1 MAQITDGNVRYVIC
15 NALDTHY
22 CLDVSGNSTA
32 NYANVNCHS
41 RNDGN
46 NQLFRVQP
54 YNGTLSMIRCCNSG
68 KAVEVAKAKDA
79 NNANV
84 SMFNTNKTVAQRWY
98 LLPDNKTTLINGH
111 AYPTYLLV
119 ALGKTNGRVMD
130 VASSAQSANV
140 RINPRTGSAG
150 QRFCFVPS
158 SQRVASFP
166 VPSAGGASLS
176 ATSGGTSLLQATS
189 GTVYPSWK
197 SSVQGSQ
204 VRYTKRYRKRG
215 DGSWTGWERWRDI
228 KNRADDAFGWG
239 ADCTVAH
246 CYPSETDGR
255 RRCPYGVPFTIGN
268 DYDRMDVRFEVRH
281 FNPAYGK
288 NAVPSHGGSLTF
300 EVKVVRPI
308 TITTLTLGYT
318 PNGAIVSWVTNDGVG
333 TIAKGYT
340 AKVECPAL
348 FPATSVTINQDEYTR
363 IPQSKMYKVPSE
375 GETYTVKLTV
385 TSKDGATATKTQVCT
400 VTYDTGHGT
409 GVTAG
414 GGQVSGTTLSRVT
427 ASASCEAYLLVPRG
441 HGDRF
446 VPLGTGTSFTF
457 PPPLGVPY
465 RVFFVNGS
473 ASAWGTTVK
482 EYPAIVES
490 TPTYHITSQDLAHDL
505 AIAYRVDNPGPEFK
519 PTYTRSRT
527 EYETFGRERP
537 IYGFSEATRANITLT
552 GDLVGDGQLD
562 EVDWFA
568 HDSHVYLRDPRGFWA
583 QCAVGSVSVDLSK
596 VASHEVS
603 ASLDE
608 EVW

>member
-1 MAQITDGNVRYVIC
+1 MAQITDGKVRYVIC
-15 NALDTHY
+15 NALDNHY

-32 NYANVNCHS
+32 NKANLASHS

-68 KAVEVAKAKDA
+68 KAVEVFGAKDA
-79 NNANV
+79 NGANV
-84 SMFNTNKTVAQRWY
+84 SMYDTNKSVAQRWY

-119 ALGKTNGRVMD
+119 ALGKTNGRVME

-158 SQRVASFP
+158 SQRVASFG
-166 VPSAGGASLS
+166 VPSAGGGSLS
-176 ATSGGTSLLQATS
+176 ATSGGTSLIQAAS
-189 GTVYPSWK
+189 GTIYPSWK
-197 SSVQGSQ
+197 LGAQGAQ
-204 VRYTKRYRKRG
+204 VRYTRRYRKTNG
-215 DGSWTGWERWRDI
+215 TWTGWERWRDI
-228 KNRADDAFGWG
+228 RYASDEGFGWG
-239 ADCTVAH
+239 SDCTVAS
-246 CYPSETDGR
+246 CMAQETDGR
-255 RRCPYGVPFTIGN
+255 RRCPYGVAFTIGSA
-268 DYDRMDVRFEVRH
+268 YDRMDVRFEVRH
-281 FNPAYGK
+281 FNASYGTSS
-288 NAVPSHGGSLTF
+288 VPSHGGSHTF
-300 EVKVVRPI
+300 DVKAVRPI
-308 TITTLTLGYT
+308 TIPTLTLGYT
-318 PNGAIVSWVTNDGVG
+318 PNGAVVSWVTNDGVG

-340 AKVECPAL
+340 AKVECPKL
-348 FPATSVTINQDEYTR
+348 FPTTSVTINQDEYTR
-363 IPQSKMYKVPSE
+363 IPQSKMHEVPSE
-375 GETYTVKLTV
+375 GDTYTVKLTV
-385 TSKDGATATKTQVCT
+385 TSKDGATATKTQACT
-400 VTYDTGHGT
+400 VTYDSGHGS

-414 GGQVSGTTLSRVT
+414 GGRVSNTTLARVT
-427 ASASCEAYLLVPRG
+427 ASASCDAYLLVPRG

-473 ASAWGTTVK
+473 ASTWGTTIK
-482 EYPAIVES
+482 EYPAIVE
-490 TPTYHITSQDLAHDL
+490 TPPTYHLTSQDLDHDL
-505 AIAYRVDNPGPEFK
+505 AISYRVDNPGPEFA

-527 EYETFGRERP
+527 EHETFGRERP
-537 IYGFSEATRANITLT
+537 VYGFGEATRANWTIT
-552 GDLVGDGQLD
+552 GDLVGDVQLD

-568 HDSHVYLRDPRGFWA
+568 HDSHVYFRDPRGFWA
-583 QCAVGSVSVDLSK
+583 QCAVGSVTVNLSK
-596 VASHEVS
+596 VASYEVS